1 MSDIKRDDVLPA
13 LLLADDKRS
22 RDEPDIAANIAT
34 QLEHMGLHTWSIS
47 VIRRLRDAIGRLSP
61 SSVLE
66 IGASIG
72 HRSAWLYD
80 LFTTQQPKKYDLVEQ
95 GAKFGVILFR
105 LQSRYEAASWSNI
118 LVGEFSTLLAEA
130 KAWSMTMKSGVGT
143 SEKRLDL
150 TYDAIIVDD
159 QPENIASTIS
169 ESLPLLSHNGV
180 LFAVEPPTPT
190 GDYDDLDEIEQAKVD
205 GFNDWIKVIESSH
218 ETHHLAFVPLFEGT
232 LVAFFKR

>member
-1 MSDIKRDDVLPA
+1 MSDINRDDVLPA
-13 LLLADDKRS
+13 LLLADDLRS

-80 LFTTQQPKKYDLVEQ
+80 LFTTQQPIKYDLVEQ

-143 SEKRLDL
+143 GEKRLDL

-159 QPENIASTIS
+159 QPEHIASTIGD
-169 ESLPLLSHNGV
+169 SLPLLSRNGV

-190 GDYDDLDEIEQAKVD
+190 GDYDDLDENEQAKVD
-205 GFNDWIKVIESSH
+205 GFNDWIKLIESSH

-232 LVAFFKR
+232 LVAFFPR